1 MGEVIALLVILTFI
15 FIIAGIPIYISLMF
29 TGLLSL
35 VALASSTA
43 TPLATLVIPQ
53 SIFNGIG
60 SLPLLAIPFF
70 MLAGEIM
77 NRGKITEKLI
87 RFAML
92 LIGRLPAS
100 LGLSSI
106 VASMFFG
113 GITGSAQASTSCM
126 GGILIPAMKE
136 EGYPTKEAV
145 GIIAAAS
152 TCGPIIPPSIIM
164 VVFATAVGCSV
175 GAMFMGG
182 LIPGILVG
190 LILMIVLLVRN
201 HMYHFPKH
209 DERLSRNEVVKV
221 ALDGIIPLGMPVIIV
236 GGIMGGVCTPTE
248 AGAIAVVY
256 SLLVSLFVS
265 RTLRLRDIWSLLL
278 ATVNSAAPLLLIIA
292 CARIFSYGLTAL
304 QMPVIVNDLILSLTS
319 NKYVFLMLVNILLLI
334 MGMFMDGGA
343 SVIILAPILA
353 PVAAGLWFSNNIS
366 PLAPVAAA
374 LGISTIH
381 FGVIMALNLTI
392 GNITPPLGYC
402 LFIGSRIG
410 DITVEE
416 GIKGIIPYL
425 IAEIAALLL
434 ITYIPSLVTYVPVML
449 GYSVV

>member
-1 MGEVIALLVILTFI
+1 MGEIIALLVILTFI

-292 CARIFSYGLTAL
+292 CARVFSYGLTAL

-319 NKYVFLMLVNILLLI
+319 NKYVFLMIVNILLLI

-343 SVIILAPILA
+343 SVIILAPI
-353 PVAAGLWFSNNIS
+353 
-366 PLAPVAAA
+366 LAPVAAA

>member
-1 MGEVIALLVILTFI
+1 MGEVIALLVILTFV

-35 VALASSTA
+35 VALASSTT

-353 PVAAGLWFSNNIS
+353 PVAA
-366 PLAPVAAA
+366 A

>member
-164 VVFATAVGCSV
+164 VVFATAVGCLV

-353 PVAAGLWFSNNIS
+353 PVAA
-366 PLAPVAAA
+366 A

>member
-1 MGEVIALLVILTFI
+1 MGEIIALLVILTFI

-292 CARIFSYGLTAL
+292 CARVFSYGLTAP

-343 SVIILAPILA
+343 SVIILAPI
-353 PVAAGLWFSNNIS
+353 
-366 PLAPVAAA
+366 LAPVAAA

>member
-1 MGEVIALLVILTFI
+1 MGEIIALLVILTFI

-106 VASMFFG
+106 VAS
-113 GITGSAQASTSCM
+113 TSCM

-152 TCGPIIPPSIIM
+152 TCGPIMPPSIIM

-292 CARIFSYGLTAL
+292 CARVFSYGLTAL

-343 SVIILAPILA
+343 SVIILAPI
-353 PVAAGLWFSNNIS
+353 
-366 PLAPVAAA
+366 LAPVAAA

>member
-209 DERLSRNEVVKV
+209 DERLSRNKVVKV

-278 ATVNSAAPLLLIIA
+278 ATVNSAASLLLIIA

-304 QMPVIVNDLILSLTS
+304 QMPVIMNDLILSLTS

-343 SVIILAPILA
+343 SVIILAPI
-353 PVAAGLWFSNNIS
+353 
-366 PLAPVAAA
+366 LAPVAAA

>member
-43 TPLATLVIPQ
+43 TPLGTLVIPQ

-353 PVAAGLWFSNNIS
+353 PVAA
-366 PLAPVAAA
+366 A

>member
-1 MGEVIALLVILTFI
+1 MGEIIVLLVILTFI

-292 CARIFSYGLTAL
+292 CARVFSYGLTAL

-319 NKYVFLMLVNILLLI
+319 NKYVFLVLVNILLLI

-343 SVIILAPILA
+343 SVIILAPI
-353 PVAAGLWFSNNIS
+353 
-366 PLAPVAAA
+366 LAPVAAA

-416 GIKGIIPYL
+416 GIKGIIPYM

-434 ITYIPSLVTYVPVML
+434 ITYIPSLVTYVPVIL

>member
-353 PVAAGLWFSNNIS
+353 PVAA
-366 PLAPVAAA
+366 A

-425 IAEIAALLL
+425 FAEIAALLL

>member
-353 PVAAGLWFSNNIS
+353 PVAA
-366 PLAPVAAA
+366 A

-425 IAEIAALLL
+425 IADIAALLL

>member
-1 MGEVIALLVILTFI
+1 MGGVIAILIILTFV
-15 FIIAGIPIYISLMF
+15 FIIIGIPIYISLMF

-35 VALASSTA
+35 AALASSTA

-87 RFAML
+87 KFAML

-126 GGILIPAMKE
+126 GGILIPAMKK
-136 EGYPTKEAV
+136 EGYPTEEAV
-145 GIIAAAS
+145 GLIAAAS

-182 LIPGILVG
+182 LVPGILVG
-190 LILMIVLLVRN
+190 LVLMIVLLVRN
-201 HMYHFPKH
+201 HIYHFPKH
-209 DERLSRNEVVKV
+209 DEKLSKNEVIKI
-221 ALDGIIPLGMPVIIV
+221 ALDGIIPLGMPIIIV

-248 AGAIAVVY
+248 AGAVAVVY

-265 RTLRLRDIWSLLL
+265 RTLKIRDIWSLLL

-292 CARIFSYGLTAL
+292 CARVFSYGLTAL
-304 QMPVIVNDLILSLTS
+304 QMPVIVNNLILSLTD
-319 NKYVFLMLVNILLLI
+319 NKYVFLLLVNILLLV

-343 SVIILAPILA
+343 SVIILAPILT
-353 PVAAGLWFSNNIS
+353 PVA
-366 PLAPVAAA
+366 VA

-381 FGVIMALNLTI
+381 FGIIMALNLTI

-410 DITVEE
+410 EINVEE
-416 GIKGIIPYL
+416 GIKGTIPYL
-425 IAEIAALLL
+425 IAEIVALLM
-434 ITYIPSLVTYVPVML
+434 ITYIPALVTFVPLML
-449 GYSVV
+449 KYNVT

>member
-1 MGEVIALLVILTFI
+1 MGGVIAILIILTFV
-15 FIIAGIPIYISLMF
+15 FIIIGIPIYISLMF

-35 VALASSTA
+35 AALASSTA

-87 RFAML
+87 KFAML

-126 GGILIPAMKE
+126 GGILIPAMKK

-145 GIIAAAS
+145 GLIAAAS

-182 LIPGILVG
+182 LVPGILVG
-190 LILMIVLLVRN
+190 LVLMMVLLVRN
-201 HMYHFPKH
+201 YIYHFPKH
-209 DERLSRNEVVKV
+209 DEKLNKNEVIKI
-221 ALDGIIPLGMPVIIV
+221 ALDGIIPLGMPIIIV

-248 AGAIAVVY
+248 AGAVAVVY

-265 RTLRLRDIWSLLL
+265 RTLKIRDIWSLLL

-292 CARIFSYGLTAL
+292 CARVFSYGLTAL
-304 QMPVIVNDLILSLTS
+304 QMPVIVNNLILSLTD
-319 NKYVFLMLVNILLLI
+319 NKYVFLLLVNILLLV

-343 SVIILAPILA
+343 SVIILAPILT
-353 PVAAGLWFSNNIS
+353 PVAI
-366 PLAPVAAA
+366 A

-381 FGVIMALNLTI
+381 FGIIMALNLTI

-410 DITVEE
+410 EINVEE
-416 GIKGIIPYL
+416 GIKGTIPYL
-425 IAEIAALLL
+425 IAEIVALLM
-434 ITYIPSLVTYVPVML
+434 ITYIPALVTFVPLML
-449 GYSVV
+449 KYNVT

>member
-1 MGEVIALLVILTFI
+1 MIIDFIIEDLMLNSYLQKNFHTLILTFV

-353 PVAAGLWFSNNIS
+353 PVAA
-366 PLAPVAAA
+366 A

>member
-1 MGEVIALLVILTFI
+1 MGEVIALLVILTFV

-70 MLAGEIM
+70 MLA
-77 NRGKITEKLI
+77 GKITEKLI

-353 PVAAGLWFSNNIS
+353 PVAA
-366 PLAPVAAA
+366 A

>member
-1 MGEVIALLVILTFI
+1 MGEIIALLVILTFI

-209 DERLSRNEVVKV
+209 EERLSRNEVVKV

-256 SLLVSLFVS
+256 SLFVSLFVS

-292 CARIFSYGLTAL
+292 CARVFSYGLTAL

-343 SVIILAPILA
+343 SVIILAPI
-353 PVAAGLWFSNNIS
+353 
-366 PLAPVAAA
+366 LAPVAAA

-434 ITYIPSLVTYVPVML
+434 ITYIPLLVTYVPVML

>member
-209 DERLSRNEVVKV
+209 DERLSRNEVGKV

-353 PVAAGLWFSNNIS
+353 PVAA
-366 PLAPVAAA
+366 A

>member
-209 DERLSRNEVVKV
+209 DERLSRNKVVKV

-236 GGIMGGVCTPTE
+236 GGIMGGVYTPTE

-343 SVIILAPILA
+343 SIILAPI
-353 PVAAGLWFSNNIS
+353 
-366 PLAPVAAA
+366 LAPVAAA

>member
-100 LGLSSI
+100 LGLS
-106 VASMFFG
+106 
-113 GITGSAQASTSCM
+113 STSCM

-353 PVAAGLWFSNNIS
+353 PVAA
-366 PLAPVAAA
+366 A

>member
-1 MGEVIALLVILTFI
+1 MGEIIALLVILTFI

-292 CARIFSYGLTAL
+292 CARVFSYGLTAL
-304 QMPVIVNDLILSLTS
+304 QMPVIVTDLILSLTS

-343 SVIILAPILA
+343 SVIILAPI
-353 PVAAGLWFSNNIS
+353 
-366 PLAPVAAA
+366 LAPVAAA

>member
-29 TGLLSL
+29 PGLLSL

-353 PVAAGLWFSNNIS
+353 PVAA
-366 PLAPVAAA
+366 A

>member
-1 MGEVIALLVILTFI
+1 MGEVIALLVILTFV

-353 PVAAGLWFSNNIS
+353 PVAA
-366 PLAPVAAA
+366 A
-374 LGISTIH
+374 LGISTSH

>member
-353 PVAAGLWFSNNIS
+353 PVAA
-366 PLAPVAAA
+366 A

-381 FGVIMALNLTI
+381 FGVIMALNLPI

>member
-113 GITGSAQASTSCM
+113 GITGSAQARTSCM

-209 DERLSRNEVVKV
+209 DERLSRNKVVKV

-236 GGIMGGVCTPTE
+236 GGIMGGVYTPTE

-353 PVAAGLWFSNNIS
+353 PVAA
-366 PLAPVAAA
+366 A

>member
-1 MGEVIALLVILTFI
+1 MGEIIALLVILTFI

-292 CARIFSYGLTAL
+292 CARVFSYGLTAL

-353 PVAAGLWFSNNIS
+353 PVAA
-366 PLAPVAAA
+366 A

-381 FGVIMALNLTI
+381 FGVIMALTLTI

>member
-1 MGEVIALLVILTFI
+1 MGEIIALLVILTFI

-292 CARIFSYGLTAL
+292 CARVFSYGLTAL

-353 PVAAGLWFSNNIS
+353 PVAA
-366 PLAPVAAA
+366 AR
-374 LGISTIH
+374 GISTIH

>member
-1 MGEVIALLVILTFI
+1 MGEVIALLVILTFV

-319 NKYVFLMLVNILLLI
+319 NKYVFLILVNILLLI

-343 SVIILAPILA
+343 SVIILAPI
-353 PVAAGLWFSNNIS
+353 
-366 PLAPVAAA
+366 LAPVAAA